1 MGFWIFMTVIV
12 LLMPI
17 SMIGFG
23 RLFIRKPPD
32 QINSFYGYRT
42 RMSMKNKETWNFA
55 HYHFGKL
62 WWILGWI
69 LLVVSIVLQIYVMG
83 QDENTVGLAGG
94 VVVAVQLLSL
104 CCCIIPVERALKKNF
119 DADGFRR

>member
-1 MGFWIFMTVIV
+1 
-12 LLMPI
+12 
-17 SMIGFG
+17 
-23 RLFIRKPPD
+23 
-32 QINSFYGYRT
+32 
-42 RMSMKNKETWNFA
+42 MKNKETWNFA